1 MSNFGASRKPADPLV
16 GGDPE
21 DRLPRWVAGEPLGSF
36 GLAPGSAF
44 FPVYT
49 LRTRQAWEAV
59 IAAASEKTSTKAGKL
74 TLRSAEMRSVARQ
87 VTALALVRLKQGGR
101 LNVRQREDLRRALAR
116 AGEEMGWSQT
126 AAHSDDP
133 VAAVSKTVRSMLKS
147 GARILKQEVA
157 DDLSEKR
164 KEEARLKKV
173 IAQIR
178 DIAADDSVEYPV
190 EITYSHTARDAA
202 RGLVTKTESLTFEDA
217 KEALKAAKSIEK
229 RMGRWAKLREQM
241 LDDLKQRQKRVGDV
255 TSNLSE
261 FLESS
266 QGLLREVIVTLP

>member
-1 MSNFGASRKPADPLV
+1 
-16 GGDPE
+16 
-21 DRLPRWVAGEPLGSF
+21 
-36 GLAPGSAF
+36 
-44 FPVYT
+44 
-49 LRTRQAWEAV
+49 
-59 IAAASEKTSTKAGKL
+59 
-74 TLRSAEMRSVARQ
+74 MRNVARQ

-133 VAAVSKTVRSMLKS
+133 VAAVSKTVRRMLKS
-147 GARILKQEVA
+147 GARTLKQEVA

-173 IAQIR
+173 IAEIR
-178 DIAADDSVEYPV
+178 EIAEDESVEYPV
-190 EITYSHTARDAA
+190 EISYSHTARDAA
-202 RGLVTKTESLTFEDA
+202 RGLVTKTETLTCEDA

-241 LDDLKQRQKRVGDV
+241 LDELKQRQKRVGEV

-266 QGLLREVIVTLP
+266 QGLLSEVIVTLR

>member
-1 MSNFGASRKPADPLV
+1 
-16 GGDPE
+16 
-21 DRLPRWVAGEPLGSF
+21 
-36 GLAPGSAF
+36 
-44 FPVYT
+44 
-49 LRTRQAWEAV
+49 
-59 IAAASEKTSTKAGKL
+59 
-74 TLRSAEMRSVARQ
+74 
-87 VTALALVRLKQGGR
+87 
-101 LNVRQREDLRRALAR
+101 
-116 AGEEMGWSQT
+116 
-126 AAHSDDP
+126 
-133 VAAVSKTVRSMLKS
+133 VSKTVRSMLKS
-147 GARILKQEVA
+147 GARTLKQEVA

-173 IAQIR
+173 IAQVR
-178 DIAADDSVEYPV
+178 EIAEDESVQYPV

-202 RGLVTKTESLTFEDA
+202 RGLVTKTETLTFEDA